1 MAEISP
7 LETKGG
13 FELVVRIAAAAAI
26 LAHAVLAIQTIQVIS
41 VFSSELT
48 PSLFSASIFQISQS
62 FVSIVLGALVV
73 FRVYWSLWAWAL
85 AVFSI
90 GGVGL
95 LLGLDTRILNWDQ
108 LVPVALLVT
117 SLFWARS
124 FATPW
129 KNGNRRYRVL
139 LLCLGSIV
147 ISAALG
153 VASVSLAEAEFRRDR
168 ELRTDQP
175 VPNAL
180 LERYANILNR
190 DLPRMVD
197 DQTRLERISVDGDW
211 LVSEIGLVAQ
221 TANSLPALE
230 VEQSIREQMM
240 PSVCS
245 IPALPDGQSSIMQI
259 RYQVRYTNGDLAAI
273 VEISTEDCP

>member
-62 FVSIVLGALVV
+62 SVSILLGALVV

-85 AVFSI
+85 AVLSI

-117 SLFWARS
+117 SLFWARN

-129 KNGNRRYRVL
+129 QNKNRRSRVL
-139 LLCLGSIV
+139 LSCLGSIV

-153 VASVSLAEAEFRRDR
+153 IVSVSLAEAKFRSDR
-168 ELRTDQP
+168 ELQTEQP

-180 LERYANILNR
+180 LQQYANVLNR

-197 DQTRLERISVDGDW
+197 DETRLERISVDGDW
-211 LVSEIGLVAQ
+211 LVSEITLIAQ
-221 TANSLPALE
+221 TANSLPARE
-230 VEQSIREQMM
+230 VEESIREQMM
-240 PSVCS
+240 LSVCAV
-245 IPALPDGQSSIMQI
+245 PALPDGQSPIMQI
-259 RYQVRYTNGDLAAI
+259 RYQIRYINGDLAAI
-273 VEISTEDCP
+273 VEISSEDCP